1 MLDCVK
7 SISVQA
13 TVICPFCG
21 TDLFVDRGV
30 GGEVHVAKRDRVS
43 LEHLEVS
50 PGGLRGRIQIH
61 SPETTRG
68 TGGQRAAVP
77 SELRRSIVSR

>member
-1 MLDCVK
+1 MFDCVK
-7 SISVQA
+7 SILVQA

-30 GGEVHVAKRDRVS
+30 GGEVHLVKRDRVS

-50 PGGLRGRIQIH
+50 PGASDGAFKYTHLRP
-61 SPETTRG
+61 PEG
-68 TGGQRAAVP
+68 
-77 SELRRSIVSR
+77 